1 MIRFG
6 AGAVTASPPPPLD
19 TAPPDASSAQQPLL
33 PSSKAQQ
40 GTRMEAGA
48 ADEGRDGAE
57 EMMTVDIDSLLAEGA
72 VRSKTSLC
80 QQATD
85 ILVY

>member
-1 MIRFG
+1 
-6 AGAVTASPPPPLD
+6 
-19 TAPPDASSAQQPLL
+19 
-33 PSSKAQQ
+33 
-40 GTRMEAGA
+40 MEAGA

-72 VRSKTSLC
+72 VRSTTSLC